1 MNLNKINKNEIWL
14 TKKSFID
21 INGNEVNSEHEFIIF
36 IVLGPE
42 SINDEEFVRVQPIS
56 KQIESRTDEDI
67 FIEDESIL
75 GYPFI
80 IETWNEQPILTKL
93 LHKKLGSISNLSVDV
108 IEPSEFSKKQL
119 SFRRSEIKRTA
130 FLRQSVLSNI
140 VDPLNSYKQVAQ
152 VATYASWTKSP
163 VFAYAAIIIGVVFIL
178 WQPQKFSNEEFLEF
192 YLDKKSI
199 GSIYIHEPHGGIHGE
214 QRADEAF
221 RIIGFSLTESDII
234 QLALKKYD
242 DGDYL
247 ASSKLFS
254 QVPDLFNQNIK
265 IYFYAALS
273 DLYANNTARAI
284 ISFEKLAQE
293 KREFTKKSGISN
305 DDVLYYLALAY
316 VHIGDVRN
324 ARELLKRL
332 SSNSPD
338 YFKDKPNILENLRW
352 F

>member
-36 IVLGPE
+36 IVLAPE

-67 FIEDESIL
+67 FIDDESIL

-108 IEPSEFSKKQL
+108 IEPNEFSENQL
-119 SFRRSEIKRTA
+119 SFRKSEIKRTA

-152 VATYASWTKSP
+152 VANYASWTKSP

-178 WQPQKFSNEEFLEF
+178 WQPHKYSNEEFLAF
-192 YLDKKSI
+192 YLEKTPMELSFNAQNQLVRGDGISI
-199 GSIYIHEPHGGIHGE
+199 E
-214 QRADEAF
+214 
-221 RIIGFSLTESDII
+221 GFSLTESDII
-234 QLALKKYD
+234 QLALIKYN

-247 ASSKLFS
+247 ASSELFS
-254 QVPDLFNQNIK
+254 QVPDLFNHNID
-265 IYFYAALS
+265 IYFYAGLS

-284 ISFEKLAQE
+284 ISFEKLALE
-293 KREFTKKSGISN
+293 KREFTKKSRISN
-305 DDVLYYLALAY
+305 DDVLYFLALAY
-316 VHIGDVRN
+316 VQNGAISN
-324 ARELLKRL
+324 ARSLLNKIT
-332 SSNSPD
+332 SNSPD
-338 YFKDKPNILENLRW
+338 YLKDKPNILGNLRW